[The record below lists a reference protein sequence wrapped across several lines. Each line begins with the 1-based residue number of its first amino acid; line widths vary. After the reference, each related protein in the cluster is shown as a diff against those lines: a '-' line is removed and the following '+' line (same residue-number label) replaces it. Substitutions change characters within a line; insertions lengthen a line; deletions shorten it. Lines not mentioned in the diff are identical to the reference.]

1 LSIVKPSRRGTRA
14 SWVDPQGRVFKAS
27 ERRLPS
33 LAMLP
38 ASRRNAIL
46 AQDHEN
52 AVQPVFIPRTGS
64 WCLRMMF
71 DRLAALFGDDAL
83 PAPSEDRLPLAA
95 AVLLVEAARM
105 DGHFDDD
112 ERQTIH
118 ALLRWRFEM
127 PDDDVR
133 ALIAAADAEA
143 DHLVELSTYART
155 IKDRLPHDERVELI
169 EMMWTVVY
177 ADGRLD
183 DYEANLMR
191 RVAGL
196 LYVSDMESGAARKRV
211 LERLDLDGDTE

>member
-1 LSIVKPSRRGTRA
+1 
-14 SWVDPQGRVFKAS
+14 
-27 ERRLPS
+27 
-33 LAMLP
+33 
-38 ASRRNAIL
+38 
-46 AQDHEN
+46 
-52 AVQPVFIPRTGS
+52 
-64 WCLRMMF
+64 MMF